1 MVRSGGIQSFGNVSM
16 TDTNTGQNP
25 DPRIGYTYVRA
36 QAVLDRLSRRIDTA
50 AKVAVDTEADS
61 LHNYFE
67 KVCLIQLSID
77 GGHYLVDPLA
87 GLELKGFL
95 AALAAKPLIFHGGDY
110 DLRILRAST
119 GFRPKGEIFDTM
131 IAAQLLGIE
140 QIGLA
145 ALIERCFA
153 ITLGKEGQ
161 KSDWSQRPLSEK
173 QLHYAVNDTRYLE
186 ELADRLAGELEAK
199 ARLEWHRE
207 SCQAMVMASGR
218 DNLRDPEDLWRLK
231 GAGRLT
237 RRQLAYLRE
246 VWSWRDGHA
255 RRFNRPPFKIF
266 GNQQIFELIQW
277 AEAHPN
283 EPLDKGP
290 KLPRNIHGVLLTTL
304 VESVARAAALAP
316 ADWPETKK
324 HERGE
329 APSAE
334 SVARTNALRSACAEI
349 AKALEISPSVL
360 APRAALEAI
369 ARSQPRGMDEIM
381 ERGGLLRWQ
390 AELIQGVV
398 EKCVG

>member
-1 MVRSGGIQSFGNVSM
+1 M
-16 TDTNTGQNP
+16 TEMHTKQNP
-25 DPRIGYTYVRA
+25 GPQTGYSYVSE
-36 QAVLDRLSRRIDTA
+36 QAVLEKLSQRIETA
-50 AKVAVDTEADS
+50 ARVAVDTEADS

-67 KVCLIQLSID
+67 KVCLIQLSIA
-77 GGHYLVDPLA
+77 GQHFLVDPLA
-87 GLELKGFL
+87 GLELSGFL
-95 AALAAKPLIFHGGDY
+95 AALAAKPLIFHAGDY

-119 GFRPKGEIFDTM
+119 GFRPGSEIFDTM

-145 ALIERCFA
+145 ALIERCFT
-153 ITLGKEGQ
+153 ITIAKEGQ

-173 QLHYAVNDTRYLE
+173 QLQYAVNDTRHLE
-186 ELADRLAGELEAK
+186 ALADRLAAELDARG
-199 ARLEWHRE
+199 RLEWHRE
-207 SCQAMVMASGR
+207 SCRAMVLASGR
-218 DNLRDPEDLWRLK
+218 DNPRDPDDVWRLK

-246 VWSWRDGHA
+246 VWRWRDGHA
-255 RRFNRPPFKIF
+255 QHFNRPPFKIF

-283 EPLDKGP
+283 EPLDKGF
-290 KLPRNIHGVLLTTL
+290 KLPRNIKGALLRTL
-304 VESVARAAALAP
+304 VEAVARAAGLSP
-316 ADWPETKK
+316 ADWPEMKR

-329 APSAE
+329 APSAD
-334 SVARTNALRSACAEI
+334 SVARVTALRSACADI

-369 ARSQPRGMDEIM
+369 ARNQPQGIEEIM

-390 AELIQGVV
+390 AQLVQSAV
-398 EKCVG
+398 EKSLG

>member
-1 MVRSGGIQSFGNVSM
+1 M
-16 TDTNTGQNP
+16 TENNTQQNP
-25 DPRIGYTYVRA
+25 GPETVYSYVRN
-36 QAVLDRLSRRIDTA
+36 QAGLDKLSQRIDA
-50 AKVAVDTEADS
+50 AARVAVDTEADS

-67 KVCLIQLSID
+67 KVCLIQLSI
-77 GGHYLVDPLA
+77 GGEHYLVDPLA
-87 GLELKGFL
+87 GLELSGFF
-95 AALAAKPLIFHGGDY
+95 ASLAAKPLIFHAGDY

-119 GFRPKGEIFDTM
+119 GFRPNGEIFDTM
-131 IAAQLLGIE
+131 IAAQLLGVE

-145 ALIERCFA
+145 ALIERVFA
-153 ITLGKEGQ
+153 ITIGKEGQ

-186 ELADRLAGELEAK
+186 ALADRLADELGAK
-199 ARLEWHRE
+199 GRLEWHRE
-207 SCQAMVMASGR
+207 SCRAMVQASGR
-218 DNLRDPEDLWRLK
+218 DNPRDPDDAWRLK

-246 VWSWRDGHA
+246 VWRWRDGHA

-283 EPLDKGP
+283 EPLDQGP
-290 KLPRNIHGVLLTTL
+290 KLPRNIKGALLTTL
-304 VESVARAAALAP
+304 AESVARAATLP
-316 ADWPETKK
+316 PEDWPETKK

-334 SVARTNALRSACAEI
+334 SVARANALRSACADI

-369 ARSQPRGMDEIM
+369 ARSHPRGIEEIM

-398 EKCVG
+398 EKCLG

>member
-1 MVRSGGIQSFGNVSM
+1 MSASM
-16 TDTNTGQNP
+16 TENSTQQHPGPETD
-25 DPRIGYTYVRA
+25 YTYVRN
-36 QAVLDRLSRRIDTA
+36 QAGLDKLSRRIDA
-50 AKVAVDTEADS
+50 AARVAVDTEADS

-67 KVCLIQLSID
+67 KVCLIQLSIG

-87 GLELKGFL
+87 GVELSGFL
-95 AALAAKPLIFHGGDY
+95 ASLAAKPLIFHAGDY

-119 GFRPKGEIFDTM
+119 GFRPGGEIFDTM

-145 ALIERCFA
+145 ALIERVFA
-153 ITLGKEGQ
+153 ITIGKEGQ

-186 ELADRLAGELEAK
+186 ALADRLAEELGAK
-199 ARLEWHRE
+199 GRLEWHRA
-207 SCQAMVMASGR
+207 SCRAMVQASGR
-218 DNLRDPEDLWRLK
+218 DNPRDPDDAWRLK

-246 VWSWRDGHA
+246 VWRWRDNHA

-277 AEAHPN
+277 AESHPN

-290 KLPRNIHGVLLTTL
+290 KLPRNIKGVLLTTL
-304 VESVARAAALAP
+304 VESLARAAALPA

-329 APSAE
+329 APSAD
-334 SVARTNALRSACAEI
+334 SVARADALRSACAEI

-369 ARSQPRGMDEIM
+369 ARSQPRGIDEIM

>member
-1 MVRSGGIQSFGNVSM
+1 MTRDNVAQLIQLR
-16 TDTNTGQNP
+16 TDY
-25 DPRIGYTYVRA
+25 IYVRQQTA
-36 QAVLDRLSRRIDTA
+36 LEQLTQRLAAAV
-50 AKVAVDTEADS
+50 KVAVDTEADS

-67 KVCLIQLSID
+67 KVCLIQLSIN
-77 GGHYLVDPLA
+77 GEHFLVDPLA
-87 GLELKGFL
+87 GVELRGFL
-95 AALAAKPLIFHGGDY
+95 DVLAVKPLIFHAGDY

-119 GFRPKGEIFDTM
+119 GFRPGCEIFDTM

-145 ALIERCFA
+145 ALIERVFA
-153 ITLGKEGQ
+153 ITIGKEGQ

-173 QLHYAVNDTRYLE
+173 QLQYAVNDTRYLE
-186 ELADRLAGELEAK
+186 ALAGRLADELEAK
-199 ARLEWHRE
+199 GRLEWHRE
-207 SCQAMVMASGR
+207 SCRAMVQASGR
-218 DNLRDPEDLWRLK
+218 ANPRDPENAWRLK

-246 VWSWRDGHA
+246 VWRWRDGHA
-255 RRFNRPPFKIF
+255 QRFNRPPFKIF

-283 EPLDKGP
+283 DPIDKGF
-290 KLPRNIHGVLLTTL
+290 KLPRNIKGPLLTSL

-316 ADWPETKK
+316 ADWPELKR

-334 SVARTNALRSACAEI
+334 SVARSDALRNACADI

-369 ARSQPRGMDEIM
+369 ARSQPRGIDEIM

-390 AELIQGVV
+390 AELIHGVV
-398 EKCVG
+398 EKCLG

>member
-1 MVRSGGIQSFGNVSM
+1 M
-16 TDTNTGQNP
+16 TETNTKQTLAP
-25 DPRIGYTYVRA
+25 PISYVYVRA
-36 QAVLDRLSRRIDTA
+36 HTILEKLKERINTTA
-50 AKVAVDTEADS
+50 RVAVDTEADS

-77 GGHYLVDPLA
+77 GDHYLVDPLA
-87 GLELKGFL
+87 GLELSGFL
-95 AALAAKPLIFHGGDY
+95 TALAAKPLIFHAGDY
-110 DLRILRAST
+110 DLRMLRAST
-119 GFRPKGEIFDTM
+119 GFRPHGEIFDTM

-153 ITLGKEGQ
+153 ITIGKEGQ
-161 KSDWSQRPLSEK
+161 KSDWSQRPLSER
-173 QLHYAVNDTRYLE
+173 QLQYAVNDTRYLAA
-186 ELADRLAGELEAK
+186 LADRLADELEAK
-199 ARLEWHRE
+199 GRLEWHRE
-207 SCQAMVMASGR
+207 SCRAMVHASGR
-218 DNLRDPEDLWRLK
+218 DNPRDPENAWRLK

-237 RRQLAYLRE
+237 RQQLAYLRE
-246 VWSWRDGHA
+246 VWRWRDGHA
-255 RRFNRPPFKIF
+255 QRFNRPPFKIF

-290 KLPRNIHGVLLTTL
+290 KLPRNIQGALLTTL
-304 VESVARAAALAP
+304 AESVARAAALAP
-316 ADWPETKK
+316 ADCPELKR

-334 SVARTNALRSACAEI
+334 SVARADALRSACADI
-349 AKALEISPSVL
+349 AKVLEISPSVL
-360 APRAALEAI
+360 APRAALEAV
-369 ARSQPRGMDEIM
+369 ARSQARGIEEIM

-398 EKCVG
+398 EKCLG